1 MAEKFLKWGKSRLK
15 DLNKSTSKIDEESSQ
30 DDDQQEVDLEVHRE
44 MAEEVEHLRATLE
57 AQTEM

>member
-15 DLNKSTSKIDEESSQ
+15 DLNKSTSKNDEESSQ
-30 DDDQQEVDLEVHRE
+30 DDEQEVDLEVHRE